1 MVGAMLEYLYDAW
14 AVSLTNL
21 LNAGVEWRR
30 YKIKPIRAT
39 HKRRPRRERDW
50 TIATRLP
57 LA

>member
-14 AVSLTNL
+14 AVSVTNL

-39 HKRRPRRERDW
+39 QTEARAGARL
-50 TIATRLP
+50 TIAARLP